1 MAPQHVIVRG
11 KASARNLTDSRL
23 SETERAADGQMD
35 KLDIWTGHLRTDR
48 GCGAV
53 KRTQGGPVLGQR
65 DRRPKR
71 KQNARKCCFMAKSSK
86 RALCI
91 LRDKRC

>member
-11 KASARNLTDSRL
+11 KAGARNLTDSRL
-23 SETERAADGQMD
+23 SETEQAADGQVD

-53 KRTQGGPVLGQR
+53 KRTQGGPLLGQ
-65 DRRPKR
+65 
-71 KQNARKCCFMAKSSK
+71 
-86 RALCI
+86 
-91 LRDKRC
+91 